1 MRPEPAKPVQSS
13 SPSRR
18 KALVLLGA
26 GPLAA
31 SALLPNL
38 AQAAPEDAR
47 RLLAELVKNQPRAGR
62 VTIKTQDIAENGN
75 TVPVTVTVDSPMT
88 EADHVRAIHVISD
101 ANPQPGVASFMLTPA
116 SGKAEVYFR
125 MRMAA
130 TQNLIVVAEMSDG
143 TSWSASRAVTVT
155 IGGCSN

>member
-1 MRPEPAKPVQSS
+1 MPVQPS

-26 GPLAA
+26 GPLA
-31 SALLPNL
+31 SALLPTL

-47 RLLAELVKNQPRAGR
+47 RLLAELVKSQPRAGR

-75 TVPVTVTVDSPMT
+75 TVPVTVSVDSPMT